1 MLNLLKFIGGLLGA
15 ALGSS
20 TTSSM
25 MLKRTTARSQSL
37 RGTIRQDLGTTKL
50 ARTNQHIDDE
60 ILHSNDRPAK

>member
-20 TTSSM
+20 TTSM